1 MFGVH
6 NNEYPTTITFAI
18 ETYFDNLSHLS
29 VPITWTITCGDHYVI
44 TEVAGNVDPQFRSHE
59 VYDYYNYVY
68 PESGYHL
75 PTYTHPYVAG
85 CPITIWEVSGAS
97 GSDVVMSDMQNSVTD
112 ITIDSVLE
120 KVVKPADNTLHNVV
134 AYDFYSKITA

>member
-1 MFGVH
+1 VFGVH

-44 TEVAGNVDPQFRSHE
+44 TEVAGNTDPQFRSHNVE
-59 VYDYYNYVY
+59 
-68 PESGYHL
+68 ESGYHL

-97 GSDVVMSDMQNSVTD
+97 GSDVIMTDMQNSVTD
-112 ITIDSVLE
+112 IVIDSVLE